1 MSRSKTCTLLIS
13 CRNNTQYR
21 FDQIM
26 WKQEEKRR
34 IVRQLSKEMTLKNE
48 RPFSFY
54 YRDKDK
60 PKPVVDTG
68 AEIIYEFKSNPIA
81 W

>member
-1 MSRSKTCTLLIS
+1 
-13 CRNNTQYR
+13 
-21 FDQIM
+21 M